1 MPGAQMM
8 RYGLVG
14 LLAVAVHYVVLIG
27 LVESSLLAKVPA
39 SIAGFCLATPVNY
52 YLQHLWVFRSERA
65 HATAL
70 PRYLAVTS
78 AGLAINALAFTAGL
92 QLVVPYLLA
101 QAIAIALVT
110 AFNFTANR
118 FYTFSAATPARP

>member
-1 MPGAQMM
+1 MV

-14 LLAVAVHYVVLIG
+14 LLAVAVHYTVLIG
-27 LVESSLLAKVPA
+27 LVELDLLSKVPA
-39 SIAGFCLATPVNY
+39 SIAGFCMATPVNY
-52 YLQHLWVFRSERA
+52 YFQHVWVFRSDRA

-70 PRYLAVTS
+70 PRYLGVTS
-78 AGLAINALAFTAGL
+78 AGLAINALAFNAGL
-92 QLVVPYLLA
+92 ELGVPYLLA

-118 FYTFSAATPARP
+118 FYTFSAEAPVQP